1 MNDLRPNLR
10 RVFVI
15 EGKKISPIHAA
26 VVTVHIL
33 QLESLVS
40 LLEYVSNTKNKIKI
54 KLIFVA
60 TTTTTTTTVT
70 QQQQQQ
76 HVCVFIPWKGQWRIS
91 DRAVAFA
98 HANLREDRQWF
109 SWRDILALVPHVWHE
124 F

>member
-40 LLEYVSNTKNKIKI
+40 LLEYVSNTKKPKI

-60 TTTTTTTTVT
+60 TTTTTTTVT
-70 QQQQQQ
+70 QQQ